1 MLNIRIFPV
10 IEPGAPLLWD
20 VHTYMGPKLVLIEKL
35 STAKAQRRLD
45 QARVDRARAEA
56 VFA

>member
-20 VHTYMGPKLVLIEKL
+20 VHTYIGPVLVLIEKL
-35 STAKAQRRLD
+35 PTSKAQRRLD
-45 QARVDRARAEA
+45 QARVERARAEA
-56 VFA
+56 VLA